1 MASPVA
7 SRLTV
12 SRLNYSALLVCLVG
26 LLSSASVQAQQ
37 RNGPDPMESYRIL
50 MEERRRMSERAVAE
64 TLRRRFEEHKDEAR
78 LPSETAVAGA
88 KPGVVRAVSLAEQQA
103 LAHTEKGLDYF
114 ARNRYEQAIKEYDE
128 AIHIYPQLA
137 AAHNNMGSAYFAL
150 TRYDLAS
157 AAFLKAIQLDPNYGQ
172 AHFNLAL
179 TYLKLN
185 RLQDA
190 DTALIAATR
199 AYYITG
205 DERLRAGDREAA
217 EAAFKALLQ
226 IDPNYPPAHLR
237 LGIIYNADHRY
248 NEAVQAFKLVLKS
261 QPQSAAAYENLGE
274 AYYGQHK
281 YTDALEATAHAIK
294 LQPRAPGAYYIAGL
308 AYAAL
313 DQPDGARAACAKL
326 TELHADEYAQLLAAV
341 IAKQTPHKP

>member
-1 MASPVA
+1 MSSLANARQPVWL
-7 SRLTV
+7 RLAG
-12 SRLNYSALLVCLVG
+12 RALLAPALL
-26 LLSSASVQAQQ
+26 LLSGGSAHAQQ
-37 RNGPDPMESYRIL
+37 RNQLDPNETYRRLARERMEQTQRA
-50 MEERRRMSERAVAE
+50 MEETA
-64 TLRRRFEEHKDEAR
+64 RRRFEEHKDESR
-78 LPSETAVAGA
+78 FPSDAQAAT
-88 KPGVVRAVSLAEQQA
+88 KPGVVHAVSPAEQQA

-114 ARNRYEQAIKEYDE
+114 ARNKYEQAIKEYDE
-128 AIHIYPQLA
+128 AIRLDPQLA

-150 TRYDLAS
+150 GRYDLAIN
-157 AAFLKAIQLDPNYGQ
+157 AFNQAIQLDPNYGQ

-190 DTALIAATR
+190 DTALIAATK

-217 EAAFKALLQ
+217 EAAFKELLQ

-248 NEAVQAFKLVLKS
+248 NEAAQAFKLVLKS
-261 QPQSAAAYENLGE
+261 QPQNAAAYENLGE

-281 YTDALEATAHAIK
+281 YADALEATAHAIK

-313 DQPDGARAACAKL
+313 DQPDQARAACAKL

-341 IAKQTPHKP
+341 IAKQSPHKP